1 MSTVL
6 ETKLQKGSTRS
17 IVGGGAKIPKMWGG
31 GHLSR
36 SAQDL
41 LGLGEI
47 IVYNS
52 LDYCTYVLNTLLSHT
67 YIFKKRRIISS
78 F

>member
-6 ETKLQKGSTRS
+6 EIKLQKGSTQS
-17 IVGGGAKIPKMWGG
+17 IVGGGGGGEDAKNVGGGG

-52 LDYCTYVLNTLLSHT
+52 LDYCTYVFTTFT
-67 YIFKKRRIISS
+67 YVYIQE
-78 F
+78 